1 MPLGGVNY
9 GTSGDSETFASEM
22 RANRPIRVAALVDL
36 PRSPQA
42 GGHVKCWERLAHAA
56 ADGALPLDLTV
67 YFSGRRP
74 DETLGPGARLAHLPP
89 VFSTAQLK
97 FLPYV
102 PDHTDLAPYHPQLA
116 RELSGYDLIHTTDA
130 FFAFARTA
138 EGVSRRR
145 GIPLTTSFHTDTPSY
160 TRIFTRQTI
169 EARFGSGWPARKLI
183 DDWQVPERQG
193 RRMDERLTQHVR
205 RCAFVA
211 ATTAGQ
217 HDLAASILGQTRVG
231 HLRLGIDKRMFGPH
245 RADRTGVEA
254 ELGLPPGEILVL
266 FVGRLDV
273 GKNIHTLVDAIAA
286 LRAEGLPLRLITA
299 GVGPAEAE
307 IRAKLGDAATVPGF
321 VAPERL
327 ARLYASV
334 DLVALASEVEIRSM
348 VGVEAMASG
357 APVLVSKK
365 SGVAELF
372 DHTPAMRVVEGGA
385 DAWAAALREVAS
397 TTGAL
402 AAMRGAALDYAHR
415 ELAPWAQVLEED
427 LFALWREAEQGAAAA
442 ELIA

>member
-1 MPLGGVNY
+1 MVG
-9 GTSGDSETFASEM
+9 ASKTIATDM

-36 PRSPQA
+36 PRSEQA

-56 ADGALPLDLTV
+56 ADASLPLDLTV
-67 YFSGRRP
+67 YFSGRRSG
-74 DETLGPGARLAHLPP
+74 ETLGPGARLAHLPP

-102 PDHTDLAPYHPQLA
+102 PDHTDLAPYHPQLG
-116 RELSGYDLIHTTDA
+116 RELGAYDVIHTTDA
-130 FFAFARTA
+130 FFAFAKTA
-138 EGVSRRR
+138 ESVSRRR

-183 DDWQVPERQG
+183 DDWQLPERQG

-211 ATTAGQ
+211 ATTAEQ
-217 HDLAASILGQTRVG
+217 HDLAASILGRSRVG
-231 HLRLGIDKRMFGPH
+231 HLRLGIDKQMFGPH
-245 RADRTGVEA
+245 RADRAGVEA
-254 ELGLPPGEILVL
+254 EFGLPPGEMLAL

-273 GKNIHTLVDAIAA
+273 GKNIHTLVDAIAS

-299 GVGPAEAE
+299 GVGPAAAE
-307 IRAKLGDAATVPGF
+307 IKAKLGDAAIVPGF
-321 VAPERL
+321 VAPDRL

-334 DLVALASEVEIRSM
+334 DLVALVSEVEIRSM

-357 APVLVSKK
+357 SPVLVSKK

-385 DAWAAALREVAS
+385 AAWAAALRQVAS
-397 TTGAL
+397 AGGAL
-402 AAMRGAALDYAHR
+402 AAMREAALDYARR
-415 ELAPWAQVLEED
+415 ELAGWAEVLEED
-427 LFALWREAEQGAAAA
+427 LFARWRDAAQGAMAE

>member
-1 MPLGGVNY
+1 
-9 GTSGDSETFASEM
+9 M
-22 RANRPIRVAALVDL
+22 RAGKPLRVAALVDL
-36 PRSPQA
+36 SRSPQA

-56 ADGALPLDLTV
+56 ADAALPLELTV
-67 YFSGRRP
+67 YFSGRGRA
-74 DETLGPGARLAHLPP
+74 ETLGPGARLAHLPP

-102 PDHTDLAPYHPQLA
+102 PDHTDLAPYHPALA
-116 RELSGYDLIHTTDA
+116 RELAGYDVIHTTDA

-138 EGVSRRR
+138 EAVSRRR
-145 GIPLTTSFHTDTPSY
+145 GTPLTTSFHTDTPSY

-183 DDWQVPERQG
+183 HDWRLPERQG
-193 RRMDERLTQHVR
+193 RRMDERLVQHLR
-205 RCAFVA
+205 RCAFAA
-211 ATTAGQ
+211 ATTAEQ
-217 HDLAASILGQTRVG
+217 HALAASILGHSRVG
-231 HLRLGIDKRMFGPH
+231 HLRLGIDKQMFGPH
-245 RADRTGVEA
+245 RADRAGVAA
-254 ELGLPPGEILVL
+254 ELGLARGDIAVL

-273 GKNIHTLVDAIAA
+273 GKNIHTLVEAIAS
-286 LRAEGLPLRLITA
+286 LRAEGLPLRLVAA

-307 IRAKLGDAATVPGF
+307 IRAKLGDAAVVPGF
-321 VAPERL
+321 VPPDRL

-334 DLVALASEVEIRSM
+334 DLVALVSEVEIRSM

-372 DHTPAMRVVEGGA
+372 DHTPAMRVVDGGA
-385 DAWAAALREVAS
+385 AAWAAALRDVAGCGK
-397 TTGAL
+397 TRL
-402 AAMRGAALDYAHR
+402 AMRAAAVDYARR
-415 ELAPWAQVLEED
+415 ELAGWPEVLEDD
-427 LFALWREAEQGAAAA
+427 LFSLWREAAQGAVAA

>member
-1 MPLGGVNY
+1 
-9 GTSGDSETFASEM
+9 M
-22 RANRPIRVAALVDL
+22 RARQPIRVAALVDL

-56 ADGALPLDLTV
+56 ADAALPLDLTV
-67 YFSGRRP
+67 YFSGSRRS
-74 DETLGPGARLAHLPP
+74 EALGPGSRLTQLPP
-89 VFSTAQLK
+89 IFSTAQLK

-116 RELSGYDLIHTTDA
+116 RELAGYDVIHTTDA
-130 FFAFARTA
+130 FFAFAKTA
-138 EGVSRRR
+138 ESVARRR

-183 DDWQVPERQG
+183 DDWQLPERQG
-193 RRMDERLTQHVR
+193 RRMDERLIQHVR

-211 ATTAGQ
+211 ATTAEQ
-217 HDLAASILGQTRVG
+217 HDLAASILGGSRVG
-231 HLRLGIDKRMFGPH
+231 HLRLGIDKHMFGPH
-245 RADRTGVEA
+245 RADRAAIEA

-273 GKNIHTLVDAIAA
+273 GKNIHTLVDAIVA

-307 IRAKLGDAATVPGF
+307 IRAKLGAAATAPGF
-321 VAPERL
+321 IAPDQL

-334 DLVALASEVEIRSM
+334 DLVALVSEVEIRSM

-357 APVLVSKK
+357 SPVLVSKK

-372 DHTPAMRVVEGGA
+372 DHTPAMRVVDGDA
-385 DAWAAALREVAS
+385 AAWATALREVAAS
-397 TTGAL
+397 GRAL
-402 AAMRGAALDYAHR
+402 QQMRAAALDYAR
-415 ELAPWAQVLEED
+415 RSLAGWAEVLEED
-427 LFALWREAEQGAAAA
+427 LLLLWREAAHGAQAV